1 MILNSYSLPMK
12 RETQGR
18 LQWLPALVLSTP
30 EFVCVCVCGEE
41 LVEWANHY
49 PSSLTG

>member
-12 RETQGR
+12 RETQGK

-30 EFVCVCVCGEE
+30 EFVCGGGGEE